1 MQRSVLDT
9 DILSE
14 VLKRKD
20 AQVVARAEQYL
31 GEHGRLTITA
41 VSVLEVVAGWHRRQ
55 REDRVAEFLGLL
67 SQIEVL
73 PIDADAA
80 VVAGRIEADLAR
92 LGRSVGRADSMIAAV
107 ASTRGL
113 PLVTGN
119 GEHYARIRN
128 LGVPL
133 VLDTWRAPHA

>member
-1 MQRSVLDT
+1 MSRAVLDT

-20 AQVVARAEQYL
+20 QRVVACAHEYL
-31 GEHGRLTITA
+31 AAHTRLTITV

-55 REDRVAEFLGLL
+55 REDRVAQFLTLL
-67 SQIEVL
+67 AEIDVL
-73 PIDADAA
+73 PVDTEAA
-80 VVAGRIEADLAR
+80 VLAGRIEADLAR

-119 GEHYARIRN
+119 GDHYARIRD
-128 LGVPL
+128 LGVAL
-133 VLDTWRAPHA
+133 ELDDWRAPRA